1 MNKSIWIRII
11 ALILVFALTG
21 CSTSTM
27 APVDTQP
34 SESTITPVQKETLST
49 EPEETTEPT
58 AVPTEPPTEPPKEEL
73 SAEQKNAIAMLN
85 YLALTTEEIHI
96 TKNNRLLL
104 EEIYTSL
111 LNEINPG
118 SIDNITQD
126 HLNNVR
132 DVIKEFLNIEAKREQ
147 LLYIYNREKASAMKA
162 AVPNPLAVL
171 SVTNSLD
178 WKRLVTGVAFTV
190 IDSYNNY
197 KSANDN
203 AEHEYFLSGW
213 ELDQE
218 ESNVILRNRDYT
230 FNYMTDIVQEYG
242 SEENKVKLGKLTLNE
257 KAIENF
263 AEICAID
270 EVHRKIER
278 LTYVEETYKLFGNYW
293 LELADC
299 YYTTGEYEQ
308 CLACIAKYYE
318 LDISIF
324 RQDFNIVPILPK
336 AIVAAQAVYTG
347 NEYVTNVQAF
357 ADAIVDNASP
367 DEWAVRYFAAQ
378 TYMDLYA
385 KTENRAYLEKAYEII
400 KHNVTELIEEQISLN
415 TTYLQDVQK
424 VTLSNK
430 QAKLLSEEEKKQE
443 QTRIDAYNKALED
456 NRKLELPPIYEPLAL
471 NCELLFALAEE
482 LDIDATEKEKIH
494 NILQID
500 ASGIFLCVPLTNRY
514 SFKNIASTYSIELTK
529 DQITIP
535 ANLLLQGASISV
547 TVKHGGESTVL
558 DDWTVSS
565 VERTGKTVNSF
576 NAYYTSKQMSEF
588 KWSSDA
594 QITIKISYGN
604 YCDPITFNF
613 KVKEYKDNWIFP
625 DTVTFEKV

>member
-1 MNKSIWIRII
+1 MSKPIWIRMI
-11 ALILVFALTG
+11 ALMLVFVLTG

-27 APVDTQP
+27 APIDAQP
-34 SESTITPVQKETLST
+34 SEPTTAPTQEKTET

-58 AVPTEPPTEPPKEEL
+58 TVPTEAPTEPPEEEL
-73 SAEQKNAIAMLN
+73 SVEQKNAIAMLN
-85 YLALTTEEIHI
+85 YLALTTEEIHT

-104 EEIYTSL
+104 EDIYTAL

-147 LLYIYNREKASAMKA
+147 LQYIYNREKAAAMRA
-162 AVPNPLAVL
+162 AIPNPLAVL

-197 KSANDN
+197 KTANDN

-218 ESNVILRNRDYT
+218 ERNVILRNRDYT

-242 SEENKVKLGKLTLNE
+242 TKDNKEKLGKLTLNE

-278 LTYVEETYKLFGNYW
+278 LTYAEETYKLFGNYW

-299 YYTTGEYEQ
+299 YYTIGEYEQ
-308 CLACIAKYYE
+308 CLDCIAKYYE

-336 AIVAAQAVYTG
+336 AIVAAQTVYSG
-347 NEYVTNVQAF
+347 DEYITNVQAF

-385 KTENRAYLEKAYEII
+385 KTGNRAHLETAYEII

-415 TTYLQDVQK
+415 TIYLQDVQK

-430 QAKLLSEEEKKQE
+430 QAKLLSEEEKEQE
-443 QTRIDAYNKALED
+443 QARIDAYNKALED
-456 NRKLELPPIYEPLAL
+456 NRKVELPPIYEPLAL

-482 LDIDATEKEKIH
+482 LDISETEKQKIH
-494 NILQID
+494 SILQID
-500 ASGIFLCVPLTNRY
+500 TSGIFLCTPLTNRY
-514 SFKNIASTYSIELTK
+514 SFKNITSSSSIDLTK

-535 ANLLLQGASISV
+535 ANLLMQGASISV
-547 TVKHGGESTVL
+547 TVKHGGETTVFN
-558 DDWTVSS
+558 DWTVSS
-565 VERTGKTVNSF
+565 VERADKTVSSF
-576 NAYYTSKQMSEF
+576 KAYYTSKQMSEF
-588 KWSSDA
+588 KWSADA
-594 QITIKISYGN
+594 EISIVISYGS
-604 YCDPITFNF
+604 YCDPITFMF

-625 DTVTFEKV
+625 DTVTFEKL